1 MSDPSEP
8 SLEPAE
14 SRAVE
19 LLRLVG
25 SQTPAV
31 SSRFTAELVERA
43 RRQRAVAVPMRA
55 HRRPRGGDRRRARR
69 RRPQRPRAGSTVIAS
84 VIERAGDQLGDFL
97 PRIAGAL
104 LLLIIGLLAAIVLG
118 RLTRRALVRV
128 GLDRFADR
136 SGTSELLGQAGLSS
150 SLSALVGT
158 AVRLTIVVVAV
169 FASLTLLGLAFL
181 SDSLNEGILYIP
193 RLLVALAL
201 VLIGVV
207 LGAFTRAWLERTSAQ
222 LDFPVAIGPVVQVL
236 VIVLFGLCAAVQAG
250 VTVAPLTAIAI
261 ILLAACAF
269 TLALAFGLGARE
281 MARSLTSGRYARAD
295 FEVGQTIRVG
305 DVRGEIVSIEAA
317 ATTLKAD
324 NETIRVP
331 NSLLVERTV
340 VVEAAE
346 PPTDVTPARPTSSG
360 TAWTR
365 YPTRRSTLFARLRA
379 EGSPPIASR
388 RSALPAARPQP
399 RPSLLALRRADR
411 GPRAGRLRRAPE
423 RDRPLR
429 SRAWAR
435 GSAASRCRPS
445 SVSSGS
451 ISAITP
457 GRSARRAGCRR

>member
-1 MSDPSEP
+1 
-8 SLEPAE
+8 
-14 SRAVE
+14 
-19 LLRLVG
+19 
-25 SQTPAV
+25 
-31 SSRFTAELVERA
+31 
-43 RRQRAVAVPMRA
+43 
-55 HRRPRGGDRRRARR
+55 
-69 RRPQRPRAGSTVIAS
+69 VIAS
-84 VIERAGDQLGDFL
+84 VIGRAGDQLGDFL

-118 RLTRRALVRV
+118 RLTRRALVGA

-150 SLSALVGT
+150 SLAGLIGT

-169 FASLTLLGLAFL
+169 FASLTLLGLALL

-207 LGAFTRAWLERTSAQ
+207 LGAFARAWLERTSAQ

-261 ILLAACAF
+261 VLLAACAL

-305 DVRGEIVSIEAA
+305 DVRGEIVSIDAA

-331 NSLLVERTV
+331 NSLLVERMV
-340 VVEAAE
+340 FVEAAE
-346 PPTDVTPARPTSSG
+346 PPRM
-360 TAWTR
+360 
-365 YPTRRSTLFARLRA
+365 
-379 EGSPPIASR
+379 
-388 RSALPAARPQP
+388 
-399 RPSLLALRRADR
+399 
-411 GPRAGRLRRAPE
+411 
-423 RDRPLR
+423 
-429 SRAWAR
+429 
-435 GSAASRCRPS
+435 
-445 SVSSGS
+445 
-451 ISAITP
+451 
-457 GRSARRAGCRR
+457 